1 MVASVVG
8 ADLEGVENAA
18 SAGVPRTGRP
28 FVVMLSGLPG
38 SGKTSLAMAIR
49 SQIPAAIIESDAVRS
64 ALSPRPAFSA
74 DESARVF
81 DLCERA
87 MERLL
92 HRGIPV
98 IMDATNLRERHR
110 EPVYALSERAGVPLV
125 IVQVYAGTEIIRR
138 RLEDRL
144 AAAQEGSHLAGLGC
158 LRAYVVFAP
167 ADPKGSSSS
176 KHNPRR
182 PGGRGKGSPE
192 IEASLER

>member
-1 MVASVVG
+1 MVASVVE

-38 SGKTSLAMAIR
+38 SGKTSLARAIR
-49 SQIPAAIIESDAVRS
+49 SQIPAAIIESDAVRL

-92 HRGIPV
+92 HRGIAV

-144 AAAQEGSHLAGLGC
+144 AAAQEGSHLAGWDVYERMWYSRQPIRRAH
-158 LRAYVVFAP
+158 LRVNTTRGVQGAVGRVV
-167 ADPKGSSSS
+167 
-176 KHNPRR
+176 R
-182 PGGRGKGSPE
+182 E